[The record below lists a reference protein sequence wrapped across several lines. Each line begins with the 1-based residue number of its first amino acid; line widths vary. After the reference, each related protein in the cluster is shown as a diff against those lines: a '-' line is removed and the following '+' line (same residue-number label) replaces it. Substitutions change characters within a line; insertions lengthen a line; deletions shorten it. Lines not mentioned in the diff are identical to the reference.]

1 MLAIGTNNQLDN
13 EIHIIITDRK
23 PFLISD
29 GSSSLLVVKS
39 VIMNKIRKRYFIV
52 NNLIY
57 SDILSV

>member
-29 GSSSLLVVKS
+29 
-39 VIMNKIRKRYFIV
+39 IE
-52 NNLIY
+52 LI
-57 SDILSV
+57 I